1 MPIKKAAKFFWESRD
16 QFLRY
21 AVVGTSGTALD
32 LGSLHILRNLLGWS
46 PTLSVVVNQV
56 FIIAYNFSLNKYWSF
71 KSQAM
76 PHQQFVR
83 YLALTAM
90 NYAVAVGVMHFFAEI
105 RGYDALLV
113 RVVNIVASVAWNF
126 ALFKKWVYKT

>member
-1 MPIKKAAKFFWESRD
+1 MPIKKVATFFWESRD

-32 LGSLHILRNLLGWS
+32 LGSLYILRNLLGWS

-71 KSQAM
+71 KSQAI
-76 PHQQFVR
+76 PHRQFVR
-83 YLALTAM
+83 YLVLTAM
-90 NYAVAVGVMHFFAEI
+90 NYIIAVSVMHFFAEI
-105 RGYDALLV
+105 HGYDALLV

-126 ALFKKWVYKT
+126 VLFKKWVYKA